1 MIMEFM
7 GQAARTAG
15 IFAGAFG
22 KGESKSTSGRDAT
35 SSQKADM
42 MRSIIYGPPS
52 MVKALGQMVSKK
64 AGTAGISLSMSAMLK
79 QSQLFTGAAGAF
91 FQIIGA
97 FFDAIL
103 APFMPF
109 LFKVMGLLARAIPY
123 FQKASQWVYDKIAV
137 FLGWIWDWLGPFVA
151 IIWDGLKWIFGK
163 IWEGIGRIPEF
174 LNFVFAGK
182 IFGWIWEKLTSK
194 EFWGSVKGFIENIGT
209 AIKNFGFWIID
220 KIKNIPGF
228 GWLGSILE
236 VIWKVYTWLFSTLW
250 KVVTGWASLMWDIY
264 AGLIDF
270 IKGFFKFDW
279 VYKIQEWLM
288 KAVRFIV
295 DGLNNVIGLRGKFDN
310 TIVSLD
316 KTIAELNK
324 KAAGGTV
331 NGEGTI
337 VINNNVNG
345 VTQSSEVQR
354 FHKKAAANQE
364 IDNQLDNTMA
374 NSIAGDF

>member
-1 MIMEFM
+1 
-7 GQAARTAG
+7 
-15 IFAGAFG
+15 
-22 KGESKSTSGRDAT
+22 
-35 SSQKADM
+35 
-42 MRSIIYGPPS
+42 
-52 MVKALGQMVSKK
+52 
-64 AGTAGISLSMSAMLK
+64 
-79 QSQLFTGAAGAF
+79 
-91 FQIIGA
+91 
-97 FFDAIL
+97 
-103 APFMPF
+103 
-109 LFKVMGLLARAIPY
+109 
-123 FQKASQWVYDKIAV
+123 
-137 FLGWIWDWLGPFVA
+137 
-151 IIWDGLKWIFGK
+151 
-163 IWEGIGRIPEF
+163 
-174 LNFVFAGK
+174 
-182 IFGWIWEKLTSK
+182 
-194 EFWGSVKGFIENIGT
+194 
-209 AIKNFGFWIID
+209 
-220 KIKNIPGF
+220 
-228 GWLGSILE
+228 
-236 VIWKVYTWLFSTLW
+236 
-250 KVVTGWASLMWDIY
+250 MWDIY

>member
-109 LFKVMGLLARAIPY
+109 LFNVMVFLARAFPY
-123 FQKASQWVYDKIAV
+123 FKKH
-137 FLGWIWDWLGPFVA
+137 
-151 IIWDGLKWIFGK
+151 
-163 IWEGIGRIPEF
+163 
-174 LNFVFAGK
+174 LNGY
-182 IFGWIWEKLTSK
+182 T
-194 EFWGSVKGFIENIGT
+194 
-209 AIKNFGFWIID
+209 IK
-220 KIKNIPGF
+220 
-228 GWLGSILE
+228 
-236 VIWKVYTWLFSTLW
+236 
-250 KVVTGWASLMWDIY
+250 
-264 AGLIDF
+264 
-270 IKGFFKFDW
+270 
-279 VYKIQEWLM
+279 
-288 KAVRFIV
+288 
-295 DGLNNVIGLRGKFDN
+295 
-310 TIVSLD
+310 
-316 KTIAELNK
+316 
-324 KAAGGTV
+324 
-331 NGEGTI
+331 
-337 VINNNVNG
+337 
-345 VTQSSEVQR
+345 
-354 FHKKAAANQE
+354 
-364 IDNQLDNTMA
+364 
-374 NSIAGDF
+374 